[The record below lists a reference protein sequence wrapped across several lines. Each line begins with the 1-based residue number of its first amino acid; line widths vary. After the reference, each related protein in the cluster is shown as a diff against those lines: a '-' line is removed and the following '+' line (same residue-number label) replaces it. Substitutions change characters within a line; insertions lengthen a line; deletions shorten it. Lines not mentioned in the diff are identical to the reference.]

1 VRSLLPPPGGVH
13 WPGEGQ
19 EPHHQG
25 HSEGQREL
33 FQKNAHLETRIRE
46 LNDELM
52 MTYCSR
58 DFKTN
63 DLNDT
68 RTRLQHAQ
76 DELTPTQS
84 YVHHLE
90 TELHE
95 RDEQLEASQ
104 AQAAV
109 LRHEVEHLQELIPL
123 EPEEDPEEIEGM
135 SSVDND

>member
-1 VRSLLPPPGGVH
+1 
-13 WPGEGQ
+13 
-19 EPHHQG
+19 
-25 HSEGQREL
+25 
-33 FQKNAHLETRIRE
+33 
-46 LNDELM
+46 M

-68 RTRLQHAQ
+68 RTRLQHGQ

-95 RDEQLEASQ
+95 RDEQLEAS
-104 AQAAV
+104 
-109 LRHEVEHLQELIPL
+109 
-123 EPEEDPEEIEGM
+123 
-135 SSVDND
+135 